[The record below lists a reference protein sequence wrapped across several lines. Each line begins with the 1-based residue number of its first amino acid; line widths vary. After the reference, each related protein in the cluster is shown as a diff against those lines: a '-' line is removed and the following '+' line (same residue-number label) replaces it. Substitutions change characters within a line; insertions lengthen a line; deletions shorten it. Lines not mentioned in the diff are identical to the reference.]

1 MCVGYVFAFLHQ
13 YMVKICANNMFSIFF
28 RVTTRILSC
37 LALFHHLMGNL
48 FHRITRA
55 SKNAQK
61 KRMFF
66 GDFAKSW
73 KGGIFLLSSLFQ
85 GVSEGSHPPTLW
97 VSVEPP
103 WQKAVCASIR
113 YIPLGRL
120 HQRPQESLD
129 ERIKWYVVEVLGK
142 LPSQFGS
149 PISPEGSLPI
159 RIDLFKEK
167 SLSDAQESWSNIRAN
182 AWGVA

>member
-1 MCVGYVFAFLHQ
+1 MCRICLRIFAPVHGEDMCKQYVFYF
-13 YMVKICANNMFSIFF
+13 FSCDNAHFK
-28 RVTTRILSC
+28 LSRSISPPHGEFVPSNHPC
-37 LALFHHLMGNL
+37 LEK
-48 FHRITRA
+48 RT
-55 SKNAQK
+55 K

-142 LPSQFGS
+142 LPSQFGP